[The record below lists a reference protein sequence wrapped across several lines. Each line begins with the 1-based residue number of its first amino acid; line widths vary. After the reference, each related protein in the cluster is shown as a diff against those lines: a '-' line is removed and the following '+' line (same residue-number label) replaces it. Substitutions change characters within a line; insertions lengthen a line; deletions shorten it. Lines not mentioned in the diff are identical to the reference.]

1 MTEASESENSWF
13 SWPREP
19 KYRQP
24 LRQPRQLLAAP
35 PIISSNK
42 HNVTS
47 SNRPIIAQRNDQR
60 AARGESAAALASCLG
75 PPRQDRPS
83 RGHARPEV
91 AVQNLRHHTMEN
103 VVIGETGQAD
113 TDKMAATST
122 CWNCR

>member
-75 PPRQDRPS
+75 PRQDRPY
-83 RGHARPEV
+83 R
-91 AVQNLRHHTMEN
+91 
-103 VVIGETGQAD
+103 
-113 TDKMAATST
+113 AATPVQKSLFKT
-122 CWNCR
+122 CGTTRWRTL